1 MVEWDEE
8 MEARWQRL
16 ADEVM
21 TGMKEWRLA
30 HPKATFREME
40 EAIDERW
47 SRARAR
53 MLEDMA
59 LASKAA
65 DITKAQEEE
74 RPGCPKCGH
83 TLEAQGQ
90 QTRSVTTSY
99 NRKISLRRSY
109 AKCPA
114 CGAGLFPPG

>member
-1 MVEWDEE
+1 MEWNEE
-8 MEARWQRL
+8 IEARWQQL

-30 HPKATFREME
+30 HPEATFREME
-40 EAIDERW
+40 KAIDERW
-47 SRARAR
+47 SKARAR

-59 LASKAA
+59 LVSKAA
-65 DITKAQEEE
+65 DITKSQEGE
-74 RPGCPKCGH
+74 RPCCPKCGH
-83 TLEAQGQ
+83 ILESQGQ
-90 QTRSVTTSY
+90 HMRSVTTSY
-99 NRKISLRRSY
+99 NRKVSLRRSY